1 MGPKES
7 FSSFMKNQCIKISE
21 FFHEVTPAYTT
32 KKMKFS
38 VEDFFSKCEQMAV
51 LRVKMAWNRPKM
63 RFFKL
68 YEKSI

>member
-32 KKMKFS
+32 QKMKFS

-51 LRVKMAWNRPKM
+51 LRVKMA
-63 RFFKL
+63 
-68 YEKSI
+68 